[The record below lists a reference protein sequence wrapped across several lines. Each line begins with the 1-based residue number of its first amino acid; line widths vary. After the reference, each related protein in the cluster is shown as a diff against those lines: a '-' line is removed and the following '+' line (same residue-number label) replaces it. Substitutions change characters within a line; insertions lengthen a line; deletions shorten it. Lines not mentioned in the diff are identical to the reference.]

1 MGGVWEHM
9 VETTRNILDSVLS
22 EVSDKNLTH
31 EVLTTFMCEV
41 CSIVNPRP
49 IVAITSDPI
58 NPFLLSQSTLLTK
71 KTSADIQPFIDLNP
85 KDMYKA

>member
-1 MGGVWEHM
+1 M

-58 NPFLLSQSTLLTK
+58 NPFLLSQSTLLTYLPK